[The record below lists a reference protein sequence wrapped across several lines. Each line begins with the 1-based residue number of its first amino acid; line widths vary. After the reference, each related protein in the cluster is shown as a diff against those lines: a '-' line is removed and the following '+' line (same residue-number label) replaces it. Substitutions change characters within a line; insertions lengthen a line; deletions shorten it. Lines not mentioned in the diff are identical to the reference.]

1 MNGDV
6 TISNTGATTIVPNA
20 VTSAKIA
27 DSNVTN
33 AKLQNS
39 SITIN
44 GNTVDLGGTATINA
58 SPIGSALTSG
68 NIIVGD
74 TAGVAAEVT
83 MNGDV
88 TITNAGV
95 TVIGTGK
102 VNDVKL
108 DKTNIPLSGFGAAL
122 AAVDLGSNK
131 LTNVTDPT
139 LAQDAA
145 TKSYVDSATAAITNL
160 TNGNVFIGNS
170 SNVATPVAVTGD
182 VTITNAG
189 VTTIGTGKVDNTK
202 LDKINIPLSGF
213 GAASANVALGGNKL
227 SGVAD
232 PTLAQDAAT
241 KNYVDSATAAITN
254 LTNGNVFIGN
264 SSNVATPVAV
274 TGDVTITNAGVTTI
288 GTGKVDNTKLD
299 KTNIPLSGFGAAS
312 ANVALGGNKLSGVA
326 DPTLAQDAA
335 TKSYVDAATGA
346 ITTLADGKIY
356 IGSASNVAAEVS
368 MNGDVSISNTGA
380 TTIVPNA
387 ITSTKIADSNVTNA
401 KLQNSSITING
412 NTVALG
418 GTATI
423 NASPV
428 GTALTS
434 GNVLVGSASNLAAEV
449 TMNGDVTISNTG
461 ATTIVPNAVTS
472 TKIQDGT
479 ITNADI
485 SNTAAIQTTKIKG
498 FYTGNYKTN
507 VSSTTN
513 GVEIKLSDLS
523 IPPLNSNS
531 TIIIH
536 SNTTNLSIKSSV
548 PVDDDSDVTNFEL
561 INVSFQ
567 AIGSNTIIS
576 LSYIIIIN

>member
-20 VTSAKIA
+20 V
-27 DSNVTN
+27 
-33 AKLQNS
+33 
-39 SITIN
+39 
-44 GNTVDLGGTATINA
+44 
-58 SPIGSALTSG
+58 
-68 NIIVGD
+68 
-74 TAGVAAEVT
+74 
-83 MNGDV
+83 
-88 TITNAGV
+88 
-95 TVIGTGK
+95 
-102 VNDVKL
+102 
-108 DKTNIPLSGFGAAL
+108 
-122 AAVDLGSNK
+122 
-131 LTNVTDPT
+131 
-139 LAQDAA
+139 
-145 TKSYVDSATAAITNL
+145 
-160 TNGNVFIGNS
+160 
-170 SNVATPVAVTGD
+170 
-182 VTITNAG
+182 
-189 VTTIGTGKVDNTK
+189 
-202 LDKINIPLSGF
+202 
-213 GAASANVALGGNKL
+213 
-227 SGVAD
+227 
-232 PTLAQDAAT
+232 
-241 KNYVDSATAAITN
+241 
-254 LTNGNVFIGN
+254 
-264 SSNVATPVAV
+264 
-274 TGDVTITNAGVTTI
+274 
-288 GTGKVDNTKLD
+288 
-299 KTNIPLSGFGAAS
+299 
-312 ANVALGGNKLSGVA
+312 
-326 DPTLAQDAA
+326 
-335 TKSYVDAATGA
+335 
-346 ITTLADGKIY
+346 
-356 IGSASNVAAEVS
+356 
-368 MNGDVSISNTGA
+368 
-380 TTIVPNA
+380 
-387 ITSTKIADSNVTNA
+387 TSTKIADSNVTNA

>member
-131 LTNVTDPT
+131 LTNVT
-139 LAQDAA
+139 
-145 TKSYVDSATAAITNL
+145 
-160 TNGNVFIGNS
+160 
-170 SNVATPVAVTGD
+170 
-182 VTITNAG
+182 
-189 VTTIGTGKVDNTK
+189 
-202 LDKINIPLSGF
+202 
-213 GAASANVALGGNKL
+213 
-227 SGVAD
+227 D